1 MLNVGCTVQFVSSLM
16 ITENKR
22 QILLYPKTEPNVIN
36 PKQAGEGGVRPLY
49 FLPWH
54 FNFFYV
60 LPRPLPPTTNGKHR
74 LRTPQRDSYNIKS
87 YLRNSMEKV
96 IIWPKTKKDF

>member
-36 PKQAGEGGVRPLY
+36 PKQAGEGGGAPPL
-49 FLPWH
+49 
-54 FNFFYV
+54 FFA
-60 LPRPLPPTTNGKHR
+60 LAL
-74 LRTPQRDSYNIKS
+74 
-87 YLRNSMEKV
+87 
-96 IIWPKTKKDF
+96 